1 MELKLTRPIC
11 FFDLETTGIE
21 VAKDRIV
28 EIAIFKVYPNGNKES
43 KTWLVNPTI
52 PIPAQS
58 TAVHGITNEK
68 VANEPKFDVLAPLV
82 YNMIKDSDLAGF
94 NSNRFDIPLLAEELL
109 RNGFDFDLSKH
120 RPIDAQVIYH
130 KMEPRNL
137 GAAYKYYCGKDLIDA
152 HSAEADTL
160 ATYEVLMAQIE
171 KYDELEND
179 NKFLSEFSSQ
189 RKTIDLAGF
198 IQQDEKG
205 NAIISFGK
213 YKGQVVSDVFA
224 KDPGYYTWLQNAD
237 FPLYTKKVFT
247 KIKLSNGF

>member
-1 MELKLTRPIC
+1 ME
-11 FFDLETTGIE
+11 
-21 VAKDRIV
+21 
-28 EIAIFKVYPNGNKES
+28 
-43 KTWLVNPTI
+43 
-52 PIPAQS
+52 
-58 TAVHGITNEK
+58 
-68 VANEPKFDVLAPLV
+68 
-82 YNMIKDSDLAGF
+82 MIKDSDLAGF

-198 IQQDEKG
+198 MKKDEKG